1 MFMTGQSV
9 FIEILSILSLSPL
22 SPGEEI
28 KRYAFG
34 QEDGAKRKTK
44 VSFLFLFFIAN
55 GSFWPAVA

>member
-44 VSFLFLFFIAN
+44 VSFFFLLEVF
-55 GSFWPAVA
+55 GRL